1 MSKDTFF
8 FFFFCLFLEHIVT
21 YFILRIVEENI
32 QSSTRVIYDKLN
44 VVELIES

>member
-8 FFFFCLFLEHIVT
+8 FFFFCLLLEHIVT

-44 VVELIES
+44 IVELIES